1 MSSVL
6 DRKASTSTDSP
17 REFMVSVEVY
27 IPTTAG
33 LGLRK
38 PTVSHRKADRKEY
51 RKSGEDV
58 PKRIREKS
66 SWISLTRSAAGT
78 VHWRPATC
86 KVSDEDD
93 TCLLNIYLDET
104 ILYQTIYL
112 HMLNHTDIRHAD
124 SSLFFHKNCI
134 GIFSA
139 GGQRWKS
146 GTGSEPIYLHFD
158 DADAC
163 NTWLILLRSYA
174 RPEIYGQTFIP
185 SDGGLYRMWRQAE
198 LTVMQGRNLGNQKSI
213 LDVGASTVTLAEES
227 RSEADPVDLDV
238 FCEIILNDN
247 VCGRTTVK
255 KGIGSPDWHE
265 HFLFTDLPP
274 FEALE
279 VLVWKEK
286 RVMKPTLLGSVRIAL
301 TNFRRSEEV
310 EGWFPVTHS
319 SGVLTGVQV
328 GEIRMKL
335 RVSEEIILPHSS
347 YSAVLTVRP
356 PALVIS
362 YVDPT
367 HRSARYFIHANVLE
381 WMSDF
386 ERKLQ
391 LHTLSEQLMCFA
403 IAKNVL
409 VEHITEYADREVD
422 GTPSSHN
429 TLFRGNTTLTK
440 TMELA
445 MAFYGKEF
453 LEASIGKI
461 LRQLCF
467 EKIAIEVDP
476 NRGKSAKDVERGVEL
491 LVEWCQAIWDSIYAN
506 RGNCPHEMRRLF
518 EHVRKL
524 VENRYKKKDGQ
535 DTQNRELPWQ
545 SVSAFCFLRFI
556 VPAILHPHLFG
567 LTPGLPSATV
577 QRSLTL
583 IAKVVQSLANLNATV
598 QKEEYMRGI
607 KDFLQQ
613 NIPAMVDYI
622 LVVSTP
628 IPDTYSPH
636 SGHPTFSHQ
645 RLKVVNSLH
654 QRGSVMP
661 TLEREAIPLLPH
673 ALDIPRHLAYICS
686 SLIRSARAAGSKAKS
701 VEKGD
706 HLSDLCA
713 RCFEVE
719 EIGLQRV
726 SQLAT
731 TSSHPVVLKW
741 DVPRPPVIHE
751 ASQSPPSPTSP
762 VSRERRR
769 SPRPA
774 TAPTPSDQ
782 AVLSGRKNSLPESVV
797 PPVPSPRRLSTLRR
811 GSVPELYSQKLPP
824 YPEEREPRT
833 ISTPRFLRPKSISAD
848 PISTTFP
855 ARAAEAHTPSPST
868 HSLGSQETTSV
879 GTSDESGRRVKNIF
893 NGFLTRR

>member
-1 MSSVL
+1 MSTTL
-6 DRKASTSTDSP
+6 DQKPGTSTDLP
-17 REFMVSVEVY
+17 REFMVSVELY
-27 IPTTAG
+27 IPTTAS

-38 PTVSHRKADRKEY
+38 PTVSHRKIDHKEHV
-51 RKSGEDV
+51 KSVEDA
-58 PKRIREKS
+58 PKRIKEKP
-66 SWISLTRSAAGT
+66 SWRSLSRSAAGT
-78 VHWRPATC
+78 IQWRPATC
-86 KVSDEDD
+86 KVLDEDGS
-93 TCLLNIYLDET
+93 CLLNIYMDET

-112 HMLNHTDIRHAD
+112 HMLSHTDIRHAD
-124 SSLFFHKNCI
+124 PSMFFRKDCI

-139 GGQRWKS
+139 GGQRWSS
-146 GTGSEPIYLHFD
+146 GAGSEPIYIHFD

-163 NTWLILLRSYA
+163 NTWLVLLKSYA
-174 RPEIYGQTFIP
+174 RPEIYGQTFFP
-185 SDGGLYRMWRQAE
+185 SDGGLYRMWRQVE
-198 LTVMQGRNLGNQKSI
+198 LTVMQGRNLGNQKI
-213 LDVGASTVTLAEES
+213 FVDASASSVTLGEDS
-227 RSEADPVDLDV
+227 RSEFDPVDFDV
-238 FCEIILNDN
+238 FCEIHLGDN
-247 VCGRTTVK
+247 ICGRTTVK

-279 VLVWKEK
+279 ILVWKEK
-286 RVMKPTLLGSVRIAL
+286 RVVKTTLLGSIRIAL
-301 TNFRRSEEV
+301 ANFRRSEDV
-310 EGWFPVTHS
+310 EGWFPVTQS
-319 SGVLTGVQV
+319 SGIVTGMQV

-335 RVSEEIILPHSS
+335 RVNEEIILPHSS
-347 YSAVLTVRP
+347 YSGILTVLHTRN
-356 PALVIS
+356 I
-362 YVDPT
+362 
-367 HRSARYFIHANVLE
+367 LE
-381 WMSDF
+381 WMHDF
-386 ERKLQ
+386 EPKFQ
-391 LHTLSEQLMCFA
+391 LRTLSEQLMYFA

-422 GTPSSHN
+422 GTPSSHS
-429 TLFRGNTTLTK
+429 TLFRGNTIFTK

-445 MAFYGKEF
+445 MAFYGRVF

-461 LRQLCF
+461 IRQLCF
-467 EKIAIEVDP
+467 EKIAIEIDP
-476 NRGKSAKDVERGVEL
+476 NRSGKSAKDVEREVEQ

-535 DTQNRELPWQ
+535 NTQNRELPWQ

-567 LTPGLPSATV
+567 LTPGLPSTAV

-613 NIPAMVDYI
+613 NLPAMVDYI

-636 SGHPTFSHQ
+636 SGHPAFSHQ

-661 TLEREAIPLLPH
+661 ILEREAIPLLPH
-673 ALDIPRHLAYICS
+673 VLDIPRHLACISS
-686 SLIRSARAAGSKAKS
+686 SLVRSARLAASKTKS
-701 VEKGD
+701 VAKGD

-731 TSSHPVVLKW
+731 VESHPLALEW
-741 DVPRPPVIHE
+741 DVPQPPVTHE
-751 ASQSPPSPTSP
+751 TSQSPPSPTSP
-762 VSRERRR
+762 ISQRRQR

-774 TAPTPSDQ
+774 TAPSLSDQ
-782 AVLSGRKNSLPESVV
+782 TL
-797 PPVPSPRRLSTLRR
+797 PSPSSRDLSTLRR
-811 GSVPELYSQKLPP
+811 GSVPEIYPQKLSTF
-824 YPEEREPRT
+824 PERQALHT
-833 ISTPRFLRPKSISAD
+833 IGRPRFLRPKSISAD
-848 PISTTFP
+848 SISTFV
-855 ARAAEAHTPSPST
+855 ARSTEAHAPSPST
-868 HSLGSQETTSV
+868 HSLGSQDSTLM
-879 GTSDESGRRVKNIF
+879 GGFDESSRKMKNIF
-893 NGFLTRR
+893 NGLLTRR